1 MIKSSLAQVSSGLCL
16 TLVVLSG
23 CSQVLSSAGLTP
35 ESGPEPTSNAT
46 AVGFNTFGPAQP
58 NSGLNSNGNVISG
71 GSTGVFGT
79 TDAVTV
85 DASGPFPN
93 DTISVDTS
101 LSDFSAADQQLLEGT
116 GLDLSNE
123 ATLASAITFTDDQ
136 GTPAFFDAD
145 IGTTVYFDTNS
156 SELNE
161 EAREILRK
169 QAAWLTVNPNVNATI
184 EGHADER
191 GTREYNI
198 ALGESRAS
206 AVRGYFT
213 ALGIA
218 GERIRKLS
226 YGKERPEVLGS
237 DETAWSRNRRSITVL
252 EPQAFTNSDFSEN
265 STFVAPV
272 TRESSIDELLN
283 DPILNDLPSGDPL
296 LNDPLLNDPL
306 LNDPLLDDPL
316 LNNNT

>member
-1 MIKSSLAQVSSGLCL
+1 MLNSLFARASCALCISL
-16 TLVVLSG
+16 FALGG
-23 CSQVLSSAGLTP
+23 CAKILSSTGLTP
-35 ESGPEPTSNAT
+35 ETGPEPSTNAT
-46 AVGFNTFGPAQP
+46 ALDFNTFGPAKP
-58 NSGLNSNGNVISG
+58 DSGFSSDGNVIGG

-79 TDAVTV
+79 TDPITV
-85 DASGPFPN
+85 DGSGPFPN
-93 DTISVDTS
+93 DTISVDSS
-101 LSDFSAADQQLLEGT
+101 LSDFSTADQQLLAGT

-123 ATLASAITFTDDQ
+123 ATISSAISFPDDE
-136 GTPAFFDAD
+136 GTPTFFDAD

-161 EAREILRK
+161 AAREVLRK
-169 QAAWLTVNPNVNATI
+169 QAAWLNVHPNVNATV

-191 GTREYNI
+191 GTREYNL
-198 ALGESRAS
+198 ALGERRAS

-218 GERIRKLS
+218 GDRIRKVS

-237 DETAWSRNRRSITVL
+237 DEAAWSQNRRSITIL
-252 EPQAFTNSDFSEN
+252 EPQTASGISFTED
-265 STFVAPV
+265 STFTAP
-272 TRESSIDELLN
+272 TTTQSSIDELLN

-306 LNDPLLDDPL
+306 LNDPLLNDPL
-316 LNNNT
+316 LNDT

>member
-1 MIKSSLAQVSSGLCL
+1 MIKSSLSQGSCGLCL
-16 TLVVLSG
+16 ALLVLSG
-23 CSQVLSSAGLTP
+23 CSQILSSAGLTP
-35 ESGPEPTSNAT
+35 ETGPEPTSNAT

-58 NSGLNSNGNVISG
+58 DSGFSSSGNVIGG

-79 TDAVTV
+79 TDPVTV
-85 DASGPFPN
+85 DESGPFPN

-101 LSDFSAADQQLLEGT
+101 LSDFSVADQQLLEGT

-123 ATLASAITFTDDQ
+123 AALSSAITFTGDD

-145 IGTTVYFDTNS
+145 IGATAYFDTNS

-161 EAREILRK
+161 AARETLRK
-169 QAAWLTVNPNVNATI
+169 QAAWLTVHPNINVTI

-218 GERIRKLS
+218 GERLRKLS
-226 YGKERPEVLGS
+226 YGKERPEILGS
-237 DETAWSRNRRSITVL
+237 DEAAWSQNRRTVTVL
-252 EPQAFTNSDFSEN
+252 EPQAFSSVGFDQD
-265 STFVAPV
+265 STFVAPA

-283 DPILNDLPSGDPL
+283 DPVLNDLPSGDPL

-306 LNDPLLDDPL
+306 LNDPLLNDPL
-316 LNNNT
+316 LNNT